1 MEVQSSSK
9 DQGII
14 ESSEADS
21 SDSDDDFPLVSLLPK
36 CLEKETL
43 PQETK
48 DKEMSPPPTEDFGDY
63 SDPIPDM
70 TDLIVRAVETL
81 DNMTEVNHIYP
92 LSGPC
97 FLKELYFALFCFS
110 NIILVILS

>member
-1 MEVQSSSK
+1 MEVQSPSK

-21 SDSDDDFPLVSLLPK
+21 SDSDDDFPLVSLVPK
-36 CLEKETL
+36 RLEKETF
-43 PQETK
+43 PREAE

-70 TDLIVRAVETL
+70 PDLIGRAVETL
-81 DNMTEVNHIYP
+81 DNMTEVNHI
-92 LSGPC
+92 
-97 FLKELYFALFCFS
+97 
-110 NIILVILS
+110 